1 MKRLFLL
8 LITSALVLCFVGCS
22 NSPAESSTPSTS
34 PTASF
39 TTKSYTIGNLAFELS
54 KDTDVSV
61 KSSANSS
68 LYSFPVVSGQSSL
81 LVSVGDVSRLSIA
94 TLDGFVIFTQKTLTG
109 DYNKIGSSD
118 INMDIAGFPASGE
131 VFYVQ
136 EDGKLYNYNVM
147 SFTDTYYVYTF
158 IYMTL
163 TGVSDSVECTLA
175 YGDLIGNLEY
185 TGPSP
190 RK

>member
-8 LITSALVLCFVGCS
+8 LITSALMLCFVGCS
-22 NSPAESSTPSTS
+22 DSPVKSWTLSTS
-34 PTASF
+34 SSAPVA
-39 TTKSYTIGNLAFELS
+39 TKTYPIGNLAFKLPE
-54 KDTDVSV
+54 DTDVSV
-61 KSSANSS
+61 KSSSNAS

-81 LVSVGDVSRLSIA
+81 LVNVTNVSSLSIA
-94 TLDGFVIFTQKTLTG
+94 RLDGFVILMQKTLTG
-109 DYNKIGSSD
+109 DYDKIGSSD

-136 EDGKLYNYNVM
+136 EGGKLYNYNVM

-158 IYMTL
+158 IYMTPAD
-163 TGVSDSVECTLA
+163 VSDSVACALA